1 MGGGE
6 PGNRRDEERR
16 GRVHRALIELCFER
30 GFAAVTAKELC
41 GRAGV
46 DREFFEREY
55 GDLKACFLRGFEV
68 ELQRFHDRLDPIR
81 NSDAPWRERVW
92 RTGYELLRLFKE
104 DEKATHFLVVE
115 VRTAG
120 EQALLLF
127 GAEIN
132 AMVDLI
138 DEGRG
143 VTAHP
148 EEVTRATAEQIT
160 GGFFNHL
167 YALFSQGD
175 LPPEEEII
183 PQLMYTAVLPYLGEE
198 AAVRELSAPPPP
210 DPQR

>member
-1 MGGGE
+1 MTTE
-6 PGNRRDEERR
+6 
-16 GRVHRALIELCFER
+16 ELCE
-30 GFAAVTAKELC
+30 
-41 GRAGV
+41 RAGV
-46 DREFFEREY
+46 DRQFFEREY
-55 GDLKACFLRGFEV
+55 GDLETCFLRGFKV
-68 ELQRFHDRLDPIR
+68 ELKRFHDRLDLIR
-81 NSDAPWRERVW
+81 NGDSPWRERVW

-138 DEGRG
+138 DEGRQ
-143 VTAHP
+143 VTAHS
-148 EEVTRATAEQIT
+148 EEMTRATAEQIT

-167 YALFSQGD
+167 YVLFSQGE

-183 PQLMYTAVLPYLGEE
+183 PQLMYTAMLPYLGEE
-198 AAVRELSAPPPP
+198 AALRELSAPPPP
-210 DPQR
+210 PGPKR